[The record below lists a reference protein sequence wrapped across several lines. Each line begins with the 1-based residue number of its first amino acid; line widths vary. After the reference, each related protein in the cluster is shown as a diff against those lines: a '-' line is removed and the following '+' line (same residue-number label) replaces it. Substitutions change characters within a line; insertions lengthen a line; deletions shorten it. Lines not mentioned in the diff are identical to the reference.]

1 MAYNQ
6 AIADYVCEQL
16 ALGRSLLRISKD
28 GPEKANGLQLP
39 SRWEI
44 RNWEDQEPHRA
55 NSKRAREVGC
65 HVMAEEC
72 VEIADN
78 PQLGEIVTEKA
89 DGGTEIRREDM
100 LGHRRL
106 QIDTRMRLLGKWL
119 PKIYGD
125 KIEVDNT
132 SNPAPAS
139 VPVSVID
146 ASLPAPLD

>member
-1 MAYNQ
+1 MRKLSPTQ
-6 AIADYVCEQL
+6 APVAAYVCEQL
-16 ALGRSLLRISKD
+16 ALGRSLMSITRDPFPRMPSEAAIRDWEKTY
-28 GPEKANGLQLP
+28 PEFG
-39 SRWEI
+39 S
-44 RNWEDQEPHRA
+44 D
-55 NSKRAREVGC
+55 STRAREYGC
-65 HVMAEEC
+65 HRMAAEC
-72 VEIADN
+72 LEIADN
-78 PQLGEIVTEKA
+78 PHLGEIVTEKA

-139 VPVSVID
+139 VPVTVID